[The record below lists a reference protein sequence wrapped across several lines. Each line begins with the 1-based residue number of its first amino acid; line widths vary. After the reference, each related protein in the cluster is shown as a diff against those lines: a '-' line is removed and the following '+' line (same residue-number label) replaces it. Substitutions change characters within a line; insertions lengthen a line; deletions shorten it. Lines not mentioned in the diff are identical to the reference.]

1 MKPSKDKMQ
10 DLIDQYFEGRLSG
23 DEHSSFKEQL
33 KDPDFQED
41 FAFHKK
47 MAAALGQQSKAPE
60 LKQLFQQQEKK
71 IEQRHIIRRRLAI
84 AASILVLLSV
94 GTYLFTTIGGGSEQ
108 DQLFAALKTQRA
120 KPMIEGV
127 KRGNDA
133 ASSDP
138 LADCIAPYVDHKFK
152 VAVTCFEQKVA
163 VDPLNFTAKQLLGD
177 SYFMNKQFDQS
188 LQQFDQLLADPK
200 LVNSSLRQELE
211 WNRLLSLRLLNSPEF
226 AKAKEAIAQNPSHDF
241 NEDAKNLK

>member
-23 DEHSSFKEQL
+23 EDRSSFKEQL

-47 MAAALGQQSKAPE
+47 MAAALGQQPKDPE
-60 LKQLFQQQEKK
+60 LKHLFQQQEKK
-71 IEQRHIIRRRLAI
+71 IEQRHRIRRRLAI
-84 AASILVLLSV
+84 AASIAVLLSV
-94 GTYLFTTIGGGSEQ
+94 GTYLFTSIGGNEQ

-133 ASSDP
+133 TSSDP
-138 LADCIAPYVDHKFK
+138 LADCIASYVDRKFK

-163 VDPLNFTAKQLLGD
+163 ADPLNFTAKQLLGD

-226 AKAKEAIAQNPSHDF
+226 AKAKEAIARNPSHDF
-241 NEDAKNLK
+241 NEDAKDLK